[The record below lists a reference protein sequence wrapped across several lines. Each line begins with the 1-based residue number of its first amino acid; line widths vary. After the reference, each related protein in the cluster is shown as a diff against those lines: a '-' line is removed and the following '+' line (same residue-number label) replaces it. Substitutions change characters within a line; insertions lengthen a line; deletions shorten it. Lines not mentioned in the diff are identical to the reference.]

1 MTLNLD
7 DASLYQDL
15 DPEDMFARVG
25 EMPDE
30 CVRAW
35 QTAGQFK
42 LPADF
47 KDIDSIVI
55 LGMGGSAIGGDLLK
69 VLVADS
75 CPVPIIVSRDYEL
88 PKYVGARTLV
98 IASSYS
104 GNTEETLAAFEAAVN
119 TDAKKLVITTGGA
132 IENVAAANGVPTFIF
147 SYQAQ
152 PRAALPWSLLPLL
165 SFTQQMG
172 LIEDQ
177 SGAVREMTASLE
189 KLRRLYAPE
198 NPEKGNPAKQLA
210 RLAEG
215 KLPVVYG
222 AGFCAE
228 AAHRWKT
235 QFNENGKAWGFY
247 EAFSELNHNAVV
259 GYEFPEEMASRIF
272 VIMLRSG
279 LLNPR
284 QQLRYEITAELL
296 QMARVDY
303 RIVEPDAGGML
314 SQAMALVMLGD
325 YVTNYMA
332 VLYGTDP
339 SPVKPIDYLKGE
351 LKKK

>member
-1 MTLNLD
+1 MAVNLD
-7 DASLYQDL
+7 DANLYQTL
-15 DPEDMFARVG
+15 DPAGMFARVG

-30 CVRAW
+30 CARAW
-35 QTAGQFK
+35 QTAADFK
-42 LPADF
+42 LPAELG
-47 KDIDSIVI
+47 DIDQIVI

-69 VLVADS
+69 VLVVDS
-75 CPVPIIVSRDYEL
+75 CPVPVIVSREYEL
-88 PKYVGARTLV
+88 PKYVDGRTLV

-104 GNTEETLAAFEAAVN
+104 GNTEETLAAFDAALK
-119 TDAKKLVITTGGA
+119 TSAKKLVITTGGT
-132 IENVAAANGVPTFIF
+132 IKEVAAANGVPTFVF
-147 SYQAQ
+147 SYPAQ

-165 SFTQQMG
+165 SFTRQLG
-172 LIEDQ
+172 LIGDQ
-177 SGAVREMTASLE
+177 SAAVKEMIVSLK
-189 KLRRLYAPE
+189 KLRQIYAPE
-198 NPEKGNPAKQLA
+198 VPEKGNPAKQIA
-210 RLAEG
+210 RLTEG

-228 AAHRWKT
+228 VAHRWKT
-235 QFNENGKAWGFY
+235 QFNENGKGWGFY

-259 GYEFPEEMASRIF
+259 GYEFPAAMASQVF
-272 VIMLRSG
+272 VMMLRSG

-284 QQLRYEITAELL
+284 QQRRYEITAELL

-303 RIVEPDAGGML
+303 RILEPDAGGML

-332 VLYGTDP
+332 LLYGTDP